1 MLFVS
6 FKIKESEYAKLWTNK
21 PGTTIVNS
29 KSTGYTVALD
39 FWVVWSGI
47 TSLYILGWVSLCNF
61 SDWVEAP
68 QSTILLKTGEITQ
81 TLIQLKLINNTITHA
96 QDEGLRSLIKFAGWG
111 SLVMDYLFKFGGWG
125 SLVMDY

>member
-1 MLFVS
+1 MVLYVS
-6 FKIKESEYAKLWTNK
+6 LEIKASEYAKLWTNK

-39 FWVVWSGI
+39 FWVVGSGI
-47 TSLYILGWVSLCNF
+47 TSLYILGWVSWCNS

-68 QSTILLKTGEITQ
+68 QSTIQLKTGEITQ
-81 TLIQLKLINNTITHA
+81 TLIHLKLINNTLIHA
-96 QDEGLRSLIKFAGWG
+96 QDEGLRS
-111 SLVMDYLFKFGGWG
+111 LFKFGGWG